1 MINKNELLVSFILT
15 LILTPFMGALG
26 LVALI
31 ACPFLYSYSG
41 MEGHDKIWRRLGV
54 PVVWA
59 SAIFAHSHNL
69 AILLAIP
76 CSWAALSIGYGIP
89 DKTDE
94 GSWLGR
100 FYMGI
105 LRGNTLWSN
114 IMTRGTIYLLALL
127 PMIWLR

>member
-1 MINKNELLVSFILT
+1 MMNKNEELIAFLLT
-15 LILTPFMGALG
+15 LCLTPFMGVWGLLALV
-26 LVALI
+26 L
-31 ACPFLYSYSG
+31 CPILWAISG
-41 MEGHDKIWRRLGV
+41 MQGQDKIWRRLGV
-54 PVVWA
+54 PIVWA

-76 CSWAALSIGYGIP
+76 CSWAAFSIGYGIP